1 MNLDPRGKAVT
12 YWAMTKL
19 ALLFAGLVSTAV
31 VARAADYT
39 VHSFKRVQLTDQFWS
54 EGADCGDFNHD
65 GKKDVASGPFWWE
78 GPDFKVRHE
87 YRPATKTSKI
97 KKADGSET
105 TVPGYK
111 GALGNENDYSDNFF
125 TFVHD
130 INGDGWDDIVVIG
143 LPSTDLRYYE
153 NPQGKKAADGSEHWT
168 EHKVYKPLDNESPM
182 WADLNGDGKPEVVCN
197 SEGYLGYV
205 QPNWAAPTQPW
216 KFHRIT
222 PKGKWHMYTHG
233 IGYGDING
241 DGRQDL
247 LEEAGWWEQPK
258 SLEGDPQWTFHAWPF
273 APGGAAQMYG
283 YDVNGD
289 GLTDVITCLNPHGYG
304 LAWHE
309 QYRENGAVKF
319 RQHLLMG
326 KDPKDSPYGV
336 KFSQPH
342 AIELVDMDGDGL
354 KDILVGKR
362 FWAHGP
368 TGDVEPNAAA
378 VVYWFK
384 LTRNPDKS
392 AGFIPYLADD
402 NSGVGTQVVAGDVNG
417 DGLPDIVIGN
427 KRGTFVLVHE
437 ARKVGR
443 EDWEKAQPKPL

>member
-1 MNLDPRGKAVT
+1 
-12 YWAMTKL
+12 
-19 ALLFAGLVSTAV
+19 
-31 VARAADYT
+31 
-39 VHSFKRVQLTDQFWS
+39 
-54 EGADCGDFNHD
+54 
-65 GKKDVASGPFWWE
+65 
-78 GPDFKVRHE
+78 
-87 YRPATKTSKI
+87 
-97 KKADGSET
+97 
-105 TVPGYK
+105 
-111 GALGNENDYSDNFF
+111 
-125 TFVHD
+125 
-130 INGDGWDDIVVIG
+130 
-143 LPSTDLRYYE
+143 
-153 NPQGKKAADGSEHWT
+153 
-168 EHKVYKPLDNESPM
+168 
-182 WADLNGDGKPEVVCN
+182 
-197 SEGYLGYV
+197 
-205 QPNWAAPTQPW
+205 
-216 KFHRIT
+216 
-222 PKGKWHMYTHG
+222 
-233 IGYGDING
+233 
-241 DGRQDL
+241 
-247 LEEAGWWEQPK
+247 
-258 SLEGDPQWTFHAWPF
+258 
-273 APGGAAQMYG
+273 MYG

-402 NSGVGTQVVAGDVNG
+402 NSGS
-417 DGLPDIVIGN
+417 
-427 KRGTFVLVHE
+427 
-437 ARKVGR
+437 ARKWWR
-443 EDWEKAQPKPL
+443 LT